1 MCAVSFFKRV
11 VNIPRSLCLVVGG
24 VMSRALYLGGINY
37 CKSRQLG
44 KYTRSNNSYKISLSS
59 PSLRSLSSGISQA
72 AHS

>member
-11 VNIPRSLCLVVGG
+11 VNIPRSLCLYVVGG
-24 VMSRALYLGGINY
+24 VMSRALYLGGIMTVNHV
-37 CKSRQLG
+37 
-44 KYTRSNNSYKISLSS
+44 KYTHSINSYKISLSS